1 MNRII
6 AIDTG
11 KRTTKVVY
19 ESNGNASLRLSFETA
34 IKENVSTT
42 QDPTN
47 HILEYN
53 GKNYLVGSQAR
64 TFIEIEN
71 TKNTQTHKMCV
82 LTALALACN
91 SGDKVSAVIGCPL
104 DVFFNAKERYNYRD
118 NMLPIGKHT
127 ITVDGKKKT
136 IEIVSAEVL
145 PECYGAL
152 YLKAKDFADEVIN
165 VVDIGG
171 LNLNAAIFKNGILQE
186 GSIITLQKGGIVLS
200 EESLKELRTVCDSHT
215 KSALENLKA
224 ESIEFEIQKGFI
236 KNIPESK
243 EVFSRIRQTTVED
256 IYNILRKHDYNFI
269 NQFYF
274 LGGTSYL
281 LRNEITNRFGSNYCS
296 FLADTIED
304 MQFVNAHGFYMAM
317 KHK

>member
-1 MNRII
+1 MNRKI

-19 ESNGNASLRLSFETA
+19 EAKGNTSLRLTFETA
-34 IKENVSTT
+34 MKENVSMT

-47 HILEYN
+47 HIVEYK
-53 GKNYLVGSQAR
+53 GMKYLIGSQAR
-64 TFIEIEN
+64 TFIEVEN

-82 LTALALACN
+82 LTALALACDN
-91 SGDKVSAVIGCPL
+91 GDTVNVAIGCPL
-104 DVFFNAKERYNYRD
+104 DVFFNEQERLSYRN
-118 NMLPIGKHT
+118 NMLPLGKHT
-127 ITVDGKKKT
+127 ITVDGVKKT
-136 IEIVSAEVL
+136 IEILSSEVF

-152 YLKAKDFADEVIN
+152 YLKRKDFKDEVIN

-171 LNLNAAIFKNGILQE
+171 LNLNAAIFRNGVLQE
-186 GSIITLQKGGIVLS
+186 GSIVTLQRGGIVIA
-200 EESLKELRTVCDSHT
+200 EESLKELKNVSDPHV

-224 ESIEFEIQKGFI
+224 ESIEFEIQKGFM

-243 EVFSRIRQTTVED
+243 EIFARVRQSTVED

-274 LGGTSYL
+274 MGGTSYL
-281 LRNEITNRFGSNYCS
+281 LREELINRFKGNYCT
-296 FLADTIED
+296 FMADNLED
-304 MQFVNAHGFYMAM
+304 MQFINAQGFYIAL
-317 KHK
+317 KC

>member
-1 MNRII
+1 MNRKI

-19 ESNGNASLRLSFETA
+19 EAKGNTSLRLTFETA
-34 IKENVSTT
+34 MKENVAMT

-47 HILEYN
+47 HIVEYK
-53 GKNYLVGSQAR
+53 GMKYLIGSQAR
-64 TFIEIEN
+64 TFIEVEN

-91 SGDKVSAVIGCPL
+91 NGDTVNVAIGCPL
-104 DVFFNAKERYNYRD
+104 DVFFNEQERLSYRN
-118 NMLPIGKHT
+118 NMLPLGKHT
-127 ITVDGKKKT
+127 ITVDGVKKT
-136 IEIVSAEVL
+136 IEILSSEVF

-152 YLKAKDFADEVIN
+152 YLKRKDFKDEVIN

-171 LNLNAAIFKNGILQE
+171 LNLNAAIFRNGVLQE
-186 GSIITLQKGGIVLS
+186 GSIVTLQRGGIVIA
-200 EESLKELRTVCDSHT
+200 EESLKELKNVSDPHV

-224 ESIEFEIQKGFI
+224 ESIEFEIQKGFM

-243 EVFSRIRQTTVED
+243 EIFARVRQSTVED

-274 LGGTSYL
+274 MGGTSYL
-281 LRNEITNRFGSNYCS
+281 LREELINRFKGNYCT
-296 FLADTIED
+296 FMADSLED
-304 MQFVNAHGFYMAM
+304 MQFINAQGFYMAL
-317 KHK
+317 KY

>member
-1 MNRII
+1 MNRKI

-19 ESNGNASLRLSFETA
+19 EAKGNTSLRLTFETA
-34 IKENVSTT
+34 MKENVAMT

-47 HILEYN
+47 HIVEYK
-53 GKNYLVGSQAR
+53 GMKYLIGSQAR
-64 TFIEIEN
+64 TFIEVEN

-82 LTALALACN
+82 LTALALACDN
-91 SGDKVSAVIGCPL
+91 GDTVNVAIGCPL
-104 DVFFNAKERYNYRD
+104 DVFFNEQERLSYRN
-118 NMLPIGKHT
+118 NMLPLGKHT
-127 ITVDGKKKT
+127 ITVDGVKKT
-136 IEIVSAEVL
+136 IEILSSEVF

-152 YLKAKDFADEVIN
+152 YLKRKDFKDEVIN

-171 LNLNAAIFKNGILQE
+171 LNLNAAIFRNGVLQE
-186 GSIITLQKGGIVLS
+186 GSIVTLQRGGIVIA
-200 EESLKELRTVCDSHT
+200 EESLKELKNVSDPHV

-224 ESIEFEIQKGFI
+224 ESIEFEIQKGFM

-243 EVFSRIRQTTVED
+243 EIFARVRQSTVED

-274 LGGTSYL
+274 MGGTSYL
-281 LRNEITNRFGSNYCS
+281 LREELINRFKGNYCT
-296 FLADTIED
+296 FMADSLED
-304 MQFVNAHGFYMAM
+304 MQFINAQGFYMAL
-317 KHK
+317 KC